1 MPMSLARASSYANL
15 ASRMRAQC
23 RARGTNW
30 SGHPLWTEAEDETCR
45 KLHPDYQALETALPR
60 RTRCAIRFRCQFLG
74 LTSPAKFWTGDEQ
87 SRLRKLYRTSTSEE
101 LKAAFPD
108 RSRISLEHRA
118 KKIGIVRA
126 RQPYRPTREQLLDEL
141 RAECFRQNITMPDL
155 DVIAN
160 GKGYFKRKA
169 WAGPHG
175 CIDMNRIVKAIREL
189 GGKISVRWEDDL

>member
-1 MPMSLARASSYANL
+1 MSLARASKYANL

-23 RARGTNW
+23 HARGANW
-30 SGHPLWTEAEDETCR
+30 SGDALWTEAEDAICR
-45 KLHPDYQALETALPR
+45 KLHPDYEALQIALPR
-60 RTRCAIRFRCQFLG
+60 RTLCAIRFRCRVLQ

-87 SRLRKLYRTSTSEE
+87 SRLRKMYRTSTSDE

-108 RSRISLEHRA
+108 RSRGSLEHRA
-118 KKIGIVRA
+118 MKIGIVRA
-126 RQPYRPTREQLLDEL
+126 RRPYRPTRDLLLDEL

-169 WAGPHG
+169 WGGPHG